1 MKTNDLKI
9 ALQESLPEPPEGFDA
24 RSDRKLAALLSEEE
38 HKVKKIPGFVIAVAL
53 VLVISMATALAAFNE
68 DINRLLYQWWPEAA
82 QALRPVNLSM
92 EEAGIRLEVL
102 SASVSKKNMLVT
114 FSLTD
119 LTGDR
124 INENTECNGNLD
136 GDVCLSSTGETEL
149 LSYDPD
155 THQAIFAGYSDYIP
169 QPDSV
174 RNLSNTNL
182 NLHIFGISTP
192 EITEINNL
200 LPLMDGKEYTVEAVP
215 CPSEGVFQTGYV
227 TDAGSISES
236 PEYPPVLNP
245 ERSLEIPLADG
256 FTLSGIGWIDGIMH
270 VQIHMPHCVKA
281 FSSERSASIM
291 NLAACTTDVYDN
303 EGNWISCQNSDRI
316 PFDVQ
321 CVGWTVGDDAWV
333 ESLYAFSR
341 EEMEN
346 YHLAGTFSN
355 AAKFTELLSHDWYV
369 EFPASLIQFEADQ

>member
-1 MKTNDLKI
+1 MKTNDLRI
-9 ALQESLPEPPEGFDA
+9 ALQKNLPEPPEGFDA

-82 QALRPVNLSM
+82 RALRPVNLSM

-102 SASVSKKNMLVT
+102 SASVSDKDMLVT

-124 INENTECNGNLD
+124 LNENTECDGTLD
-136 GDVCLSSTGETEL
+136 GDACLSSCGETEL

-155 THQAIFAGYSDYIP
+155 TRQAIFAGYSDYTP
-169 QPDSV
+169 QSGT
-174 RNLSNTNL
+174 NLSNSNL

-227 TDAGSISES
+227 TDVGSISGS
-236 PEYPPVLNP
+236 PEYPPILNP

-270 VQIHMPHCVKA
+270 VQIHMPHCVKE
-281 FSSERSASIM
+281 FSSERSGSIM
-291 NLAACTTDVYDN
+291 HLATCTTDVYDN
-303 EGNWISCQNSDRI
+303 EGNWISCPNIDQI

-321 CVGWTVGDDAWV
+321 CVGWTVGDDAWI
-333 ESLYAFSR
+333 ESLYAYSR

-346 YHLAGTFSN
+346 YHLRGTFSN
-355 AAKFTELLSHDWYV
+355 AAKNLELLSHDWYV
-369 EFPASLIQFEADQ
+369 EFPASLIRFEADQ